1 MPTNKGITVAREED
15 PDLKQAIVRA
25 VLADLPEW
33 FGLPDATNAY
43 VEEAAKLSLWVACY
57 EGQAIGFIDY
67 RQTSKASG
75 EISCMGIKKHFHHQG
90 IGHQLVEALEADAKQ
105 HAHYLQVKTVDEGHY
120 PEYDQTIRFTSQWDL
135 SDWKFFRHYGMLG
148 ILVWCWSR
156 SFNKRPNRPEQNR

>member
-15 PDLKQAIVRA
+15 PDLKQAIVQA

-75 EISCMGIKKHFHHQG
+75 EISCMGIKKHFQHQG
-90 IGHQLVEALEADAKQ
+90 IGHQLVKALEADAKQ

-120 PEYDQTIRFTSQWDL
+120 PEYDQTIRFYESVGFERLEVFPTLWDA
-135 SDWKFFRHYGMLG
+135 WNPC
-148 ILVWCWSR
+148 LVLV
-156 SFNKRPNRPEQNR
+156 KKL